1 VNQTVYFHSEM
12 AIGLRNSMIIEAYG
26 GSSKEAE
33 DKRKK

>member
-1 VNQTVYFHSEM
+1 M